1 MLLCMIHMYFLIACT
16 PHVLLLGC
24 LGSILSHDPNQFV
37 GHIGFFQI
45 SDLCIRKLQFHGLY
59 RAVDMMQLCG
69 ADYRSRHLCEQPGK
83 GNFCHGYAML
93 SRQLRHSVDDAL
105 ILLSC
110 GIVFESGIAVF
121 FKAFGCL
128 SGML

>member
-59 RAVDMMQLCG
+59 RAVDMMQLCAPTTG
-69 ADYRSRHLCEQPGK
+69 AVTFVSSQAREISVMDTPCFPASSATRSMMR
-83 GNFCHGYAML
+83 
-93 SRQLRHSVDDAL
+93 
-105 ILLSC
+105 
-110 GIVFESGIAVF
+110 
-121 FKAFGCL
+121 
-128 SGML
+128 